1 MKKICV
7 ITGSRAEYGL
17 LQSLMRLIQ
26 KSDVLELQ
34 ILATGM
40 HLSPEF
46 GLTYKNIKEDGFV
59 IDAKVEMLLSADT
72 DVAVVKS
79 TGLGMIGFADALSSL
94 QPDLVVVLGDRFEIF
109 AAASAAYL
117 MKLPIAHLHGGELTE
132 GATDD
137 GLRHS
142 ITKMSYLHFT
152 STEVYRKRVIQLG
165 EDPARVYN
173 FGAIGIDAIKNLDL
187 LTKEALQ
194 ESLGITLSNKILLV
208 TFHPVTLEN
217 YTATTQMDELLNALS
232 NFSKCSIIFTMPNAD
247 ADGRIIM
254 QKIDHFVNKNA
265 GFAFAF
271 KSLGQQRYLSLLRI
285 ASVVIG
291 NSSSGIIEA
300 PSLGV
305 PTLNIGDRQKGRIS
319 SATVSHVPAEKE
331 AITAAITK
339 ALEPEYKAW
348 CKLQINPYGQ
358 GRTSVKI
365 LDTIEKLDN
374 IIDLKK
380 KFFDINKT

>member
-17 LQSLMRLIQ
+17 LQSLMRLIKQ
-26 KSDVLELQ
+26 SKSLQLQ

-46 GLTYKNIKEDGFV
+46 GLTYKSIEEDGFV
-59 IDAKVEMLLSADT
+59 IDEKVEMLLSADT

-79 TGLGMIGFADALSSL
+79 TGLGMIGFADALRRL
-94 QPDLVVVLGDRFEIF
+94 EPDLIIILGDRFEIF

-137 GLRHS
+137 ALRHA

-152 STEVYRKRVIQLG
+152 STETYRKRVIQLG

-173 FGAIGIDAIKNLDL
+173 FGAIGIDAIKNLNL
-187 LTKEALQ
+187 LPKDQLEA
-194 ESLGITLSNKILLV
+194 SLGIKLGARILLV
-208 TFHPVTLEN
+208 TYHPVTMEHH
-217 YTATTQMDELLNALS
+217 TAALQMEELTMALQD
-232 NFSKCSIIFTMPNAD
+232 FVDCTIIFTMPNAD

-254 QKIDHFVNKNA
+254 QKVDDFVSKNE
-265 GFAFAF
+265 FAFAF
-271 KSLGQQRYLSLLRI
+271 KSLGQLSYLSVMNI

-305 PTLNIGDRQKGRIS
+305 PTINIGDRQKGRLS
-319 SATVSHVPAEKE
+319 STTVTDVVAEKN
-331 AITAAITK
+331 AIKAAIVH
-339 ALEPEYKAW
+339 ALQPEYKDW
-348 CKLQINPYGQ
+348 CTKQTNPYGD
-358 GRTSVKI
+358 GGTSTKI
-365 LDTIEKLDN
+365 LGTIETMNN
-374 IIDLKK
+374 ITDLKK
-380 KFFDINKT
+380 KFYDN

>member
-17 LQSLMRLIQ
+17 LQSLIKLIQ
-26 KSDVLELQ
+26 QSNILELQ

-46 GLTYKNIKEDGFV
+46 GLTYKNIEADGFT
-59 IDAKVEMLLSADT
+59 IDEKVEILLSADT

-79 TGLGMIGFADALSSL
+79 TGLGMIGFADALRRL
-94 QPDLVVVLGDRFEIF
+94 QPDLIILLGDRFEIF

-137 GLRHS
+137 ALRHA

-152 STEVYRKRVIQLG
+152 STEVYRNRVIQLG
-165 EDPARVYN
+165 EDPVRVFN
-173 FGAIGIDAIKNLDL
+173 VGAIGIDAINNLEFL
-187 LTKEALQ
+187 SKEELQ
-194 ESLGITLSNKILLV
+194 DTMGITLTNFILLV

-217 YTATTQMDELLNALS
+217 QTASGQMDEITNALQH
-232 NFSKCSIIFTMPNAD
+232 FRDCTIIFTMPNAD

-254 QKIDHFVNKNA
+254 QKIEDFVSINKL
-265 GFAFAF
+265 AFAF
-271 KSLGQQRYLSLLRI
+271 KSLGQLRYLSFINI
-285 ASVVIG
+285 ASVVVG

-305 PTLNIGDRQKGRIS
+305 PTVNIGDRQKGRIR
-319 SATVSHVPAEKE
+319 SATVTDVATEKY
-331 AITAAITK
+331 AIKTAIVQ
-339 ALEPEYKAW
+339 ALKPEYRDW
-348 CKLQINPYGQ
+348 CALQTNPYGA
-358 GRTSVKI
+358 GNTSIKI
-365 LDTIEKLDN
+365 LETIERLDN
-374 IIDLKK
+374 ITDLKK
-380 KFFDINKT
+380 KFFDTYKT

>member
-17 LQSLMRLIQ
+17 LQSLMRLIKQ
-26 KSDVLELQ
+26 SKSLQLQ

-46 GLTYKNIKEDGFV
+46 GLTYKSIEEDGFV
-59 IDAKVEMLLSADT
+59 IDEKVEMLLSADT

-79 TGLGMIGFADALSSL
+79 TGLGMIGFADALRRL
-94 QPDLVVVLGDRFEIF
+94 EPDLIIILGDRFEIF
-109 AAASAAYL
+109 SAASAAYL

-137 GLRHS
+137 ALRHA

-152 STEVYRKRVIQLG
+152 STETYRKRVIQLG

-173 FGAIGIDAIKNLDL
+173 FGAIGIDAIKNLNL
-187 LTKEALQ
+187 LPKDQLEA
-194 ESLGITLSNKILLV
+194 SLGIKLGARILLV
-208 TFHPVTLEN
+208 TYHPVTMEHH
-217 YTATTQMDELLNALS
+217 TAALQMEELTMALQD
-232 NFSKCSIIFTMPNAD
+232 FVDCTIIFTMPNAD

-254 QKIDHFVNKNA
+254 QKIDDFVSKNE
-265 GFAFAF
+265 FAFAF
-271 KSLGQQRYLSLLRI
+271 KSLGQLSYLSVLNI

-305 PTLNIGDRQKGRIS
+305 PTINIGDRQKGRLS
-319 SATVSHVPAEKE
+319 STTVTDVVAEKN
-331 AITAAITK
+331 AIKAAIVH
-339 ALEPEYKAW
+339 ALQPEYKDW
-348 CKLQINPYGQ
+348 CTKQTNPYGD
-358 GRTSVKI
+358 GGTSTKI
-365 LDTIEKLDN
+365 LGTIETMNN
-374 IIDLKK
+374 ITDLKK
-380 KFFDINKT
+380 KFYDN

>member
-17 LQSLMRLIQ
+17 LQSLMRLIKQ
-26 KSDVLELQ
+26 SKSLQLQ

-46 GLTYKNIKEDGFV
+46 GLTYKSIEEDGFV
-59 IDAKVEMLLSADT
+59 IDEKVEMLLSADT

-79 TGLGMIGFADALSSL
+79 TGLGMIGFADALRRL
-94 QPDLVVVLGDRFEIF
+94 EPDLIIILGDRFEIF

-137 GLRHS
+137 ALRHA

-152 STEVYRKRVIQLG
+152 STETYRKRVIQLG

-173 FGAIGIDAIKNLDL
+173 FGAIGIDAIKNLNL
-187 LTKEALQ
+187 LPKDQLEA
-194 ESLGITLSNKILLV
+194 SLGIKLGARILLV
-208 TFHPVTLEN
+208 TYHPVTMEHH
-217 YTATTQMDELLNALS
+217 TAALQMEELTMALQD
-232 NFSKCSIIFTMPNAD
+232 FVDCTIIFTMPNAD

-254 QKIDHFVNKNA
+254 QKIDDFVSKNE
-265 GFAFAF
+265 FAFAF
-271 KSLGQQRYLSLLRI
+271 KSLGQLSYLSVLNI

-305 PTLNIGDRQKGRIS
+305 PTINIGDRQKGRLS
-319 SATVSHVPAEKE
+319 STTVTDVVAEKN
-331 AITAAITK
+331 AIKAAIVH
-339 ALEPEYKAW
+339 ALQPEYKDW
-348 CKLQINPYGQ
+348 CTKQTNPYGD
-358 GRTSVKI
+358 GGTSTKI
-365 LDTIEKLDN
+365 LGTIETMNN
-374 IIDLKK
+374 ITDLKK
-380 KFFDINKT
+380 KFYDN

>member
-17 LQSLMRLIQ
+17 LQSLMRLIKQ
-26 KSDVLELQ
+26 SKSLQLQ

-46 GLTYKNIKEDGFV
+46 GLTYKSIEEDGFV
-59 IDAKVEMLLSADT
+59 IDEKVEMLLSADT

-79 TGLGMIGFADALSSL
+79 TGLGMIGFADALRRL
-94 QPDLVVVLGDRFEIF
+94 EPDLIIILGDRFEIF
-109 AAASAAYL
+109 SAASAAYL

-137 GLRHS
+137 ALRHA

-152 STEVYRKRVIQLG
+152 STETYRKRVIQLG

-173 FGAIGIDAIKNLDL
+173 FGAIGIDAIKNLNL
-187 LTKEALQ
+187 LPKDQLEA
-194 ESLGITLSNKILLV
+194 SLGIKLGARILLV
-208 TFHPVTLEN
+208 TYHPVTMEHH
-217 YTATTQMDELLNALS
+217 TAALQMEELTMALQD
-232 NFSKCSIIFTMPNAD
+232 FVDCTIIFTMPNAD

-254 QKIDHFVNKNA
+254 QKIDDFVSKNE
-265 GFAFAF
+265 FAFAF
-271 KSLGQQRYLSLLRI
+271 KSLGQLSYLSVMNI

-305 PTLNIGDRQKGRIS
+305 PTINIGDRQKGRLS
-319 SATVSHVPAEKE
+319 STTVTDVVAEKN
-331 AITAAITK
+331 AIKAAIVH
-339 ALEPEYKAW
+339 ALQPEYKDW
-348 CKLQINPYGQ
+348 CTKQTNPYGD
-358 GRTSVKI
+358 GGTSTKI
-365 LDTIEKLDN
+365 LGTIETMNN
-374 IIDLKK
+374 ITDLKK
-380 KFFDINKT
+380 KFYDN

>member
-17 LQSLMRLIQ
+17 LQSLMRLIKQ
-26 KSDVLELQ
+26 SKSLQLQ

-46 GLTYKNIKEDGFV
+46 GLTYKSIEEDGFV
-59 IDAKVEMLLSADT
+59 IDEKVEMLLSADT

-79 TGLGMIGFADALSSL
+79 TGLGMIGFADALRRL
-94 QPDLVVVLGDRFEIF
+94 EPDLIIILGDRFEIF

-137 GLRHS
+137 ALRHA

-152 STEVYRKRVIQLG
+152 STETYRKRVIQLG

-173 FGAIGIDAIKNLDL
+173 FGAIGIDAIKNLNL
-187 LTKEALQ
+187 LPKDQLEA
-194 ESLGITLSNKILLV
+194 SLGIKLGARILLV
-208 TFHPVTLEN
+208 TYHPVTMEHH
-217 YTATTQMDELLNALS
+217 TAALQMEELTMALQD
-232 NFSKCSIIFTMPNAD
+232 FVDCTIIFTMPNAD

-254 QKIDHFVNKNA
+254 QKIDDFVSKNE
-265 GFAFAF
+265 FAFAF
-271 KSLGQQRYLSLLRI
+271 KSLGQLSYLSVMNI

-305 PTLNIGDRQKGRIS
+305 PTINIGDRQKGRLS
-319 SATVSHVPAEKE
+319 STTVTDVVAEKN
-331 AITAAITK
+331 AIKAAIVH
-339 ALEPEYKAW
+339 ALQPEYKDW
-348 CKLQINPYGQ
+348 CTKQTNPYGD
-358 GRTSVKI
+358 GGTSTKI
-365 LDTIEKLDN
+365 LGTIETMNN
-374 IIDLKK
+374 ITDLKK
-380 KFFDINKT
+380 KFYDN